1 MGFFVLVCFVTNV
14 EVKGDSFTSNFE
26 IVTFYEKNILI
37 SVFQLDNFGL
47 KLNFLLNFCVS
58 G

>member
-1 MGFFVLVCFVTNV
+1 MGFFVLVSFVKNV

-47 KLNFLLNFCVS
+47 KLNFLLNF
-58 G
+58 

>member
-26 IVTFYEKNILI
+26 IVTFYKKNILI
-37 SVFQLDNFGL
+37 SVFQLDNFGS
-47 KLNFLLNFCVS
+47 KLNFPLNF
-58 G
+58 